1 MRRSLAPS
9 SLVGQGFIDAS
20 QAPETPSDLDMSSVL
35 LPARNKRK
43 FVAPASVDPGQTA
56 PAAGG
61 SKVQRCTTVPYAQQQ
76 QNKDTSSPSGSA
88 ASAQYFSVLYAKR
101 ATNKV
106 CPALSVAKLVIN
118 ACIVEW
124 CAISQKKKNKSYS
137 DGILVVKEGNACT
150 LFNEASCRFLLCLYT
165 FQTCRLTTI

>member
-9 SLVGQGFIDAS
+9 SLVGQGFVDAS
-20 QAPETPSDLDMSSVL
+20 QAPERPSDQSMSSVL

-56 PAAGG
+56 PASGG
-61 SKVQRCTTVPYAQQQ
+61 SKVQRRTTVPFTQRQQK
-76 QNKDTSSPSGSA
+76 KDTSSPSGSA
-88 ASAQYFSVLYAKR
+88 ASAQYFSVLYTKR

-118 ACIVEW
+118 ACIVKR
-124 CAISQKKKNKSYS
+124 CAMSQKKKNKSYS
-137 DGILVVKEGNACT
+137 DGILEVKEGNACT
-150 LFNEASCRFLLCLYT
+150 LFSEASCRLLLCLYT
-165 FQTCRLTTI
+165 FQICRLTTV